1 MVIKLAFLGVIIIWS
16 TTPLAIKWSGG
27 DIGFLFGV
35 TMRMILA
42 CVVAGFF
49 VTVLRHHFSLSKNS
63 IKAYLASGIGIY
75 VAMLMAYWSAS
86 YMPSGW
92 IALVWGVSP
101 VLAGIFGHIFLDE
114 NALLTHKMIGVAAGI
129 LGLFIIFIEGANM
142 GSNVMLGVFLAFV
155 GVLGQLSS
163 AIAIKKIAADV
174 SGLVMTTG
182 GLAVSI
188 PLFVLTWLIFDGQ
201 LPEKIPFK
209 VGSSIVYLA
218 LMGSV
223 VGFSLYFFLLKKV
236 EASKVAL
243 ITLVTPVS
251 ALLLGSTLNDELI
264 TTSVVVGTALILGG
278 LASYQWGGKL
288 FARTRTID

>member
-1 MVIKLAFLGVIIIWS
+1 MAIKLAFLGVIIIWS

-27 DIGFLFGV
+27 DEVGFLFGV
-35 TMRMILA
+35 TMRMILG
-42 CVVAGFF
+42 CVVAGFL
-49 VTVLRHHFSLSKNS
+49 VTVLRHHFSLSKSS

-101 VLAGIFGHIFLDE
+101 VLAGIFGHFFLGE
-114 NALLTHKMIGVAAGI
+114 NALLMHKLIGIFIGL
-129 LGLFIIFIEGANM
+129 LGLFVIFIEGAGM
-142 GSNVMLGVFLAFV
+142 GSNVMLGVFLAFI

-163 AIAIKKIAADV
+163 AIAIKKIDADV

-188 PLFVLTWLIFDGQ
+188 PLFIISWLIFDGE
-201 LPEKIPFK
+201 LPDEIPFRTA
-209 VGSSIVYLA
+209 SSIVYLA

-223 VGFSLYFFLLKKV
+223 VGFSLYYYLLKNV

-251 ALLLGSTLNDELI
+251 ALLLGSYLNDETI
-264 TTSVVVGTALILGG
+264 TTSVIIGAALIIGG
-278 LASYQWGGKL
+278 LASYQWGDKI
-288 FARTRTID
+288 FQKP

>member
-1 MVIKLAFLGVIIIWS
+1 MAIKLAFLGVIIIWS

-27 DIGFLFGV
+27 DDVGFLFGV
-35 TMRMILA
+35 TMRMILG
-42 CVVAGFF
+42 CVVAGFL
-49 VTVLRHHFSLSKNS
+49 VTVLRHQFSLSKNS

-101 VLAGIFGHIFLDE
+101 VLAGIFGHFFLGE
-114 NALLTHKMIGVAAGI
+114 NALLMHKLIGIFIGL
-129 LGLFIIFIEGANM
+129 LGLFVIFIEGAGM
-142 GSNVMLGVFLAFV
+142 GSNVMLGVFLAFI

-163 AIAIKKIAADV
+163 AIAIKKIDADV

-188 PLFVLTWLIFDGQ
+188 PLFIISWLIFDGE
-201 LPEKIPFK
+201 LPDEIPFRTA
-209 VGSSIVYLA
+209 SSIVYLA

-223 VGFSLYFFLLKKV
+223 VGFSLYYYLLKNV

-251 ALLLGSTLNDELI
+251 ALLLGSYLNDETI
-264 TTSVVVGTALILGG
+264 TTSVIIGAALIIGG
-278 LASYQWGGKL
+278 LASYQWGDKI
-288 FARTRTID
+288 FQKP

>member
-1 MVIKLAFLGVIIIWS
+1 MAVKLAFFGVIIIWS

-42 CVVAGFF
+42 CVVAGFL
-49 VTVLRHHFSLSKNS
+49 VTVLRHDFSLSKKS
-63 IKAYLASGIGIY
+63 FKAYLASGIGIY

-92 IALVWGVSP
+92 IALVWGISP
-101 VLAGIFGHIFLDE
+101 VLAGIFGHIFLGE
-114 NALLTHKMIGVAAGI
+114 NALLPHKMIGIFVG
-129 LGLFIIFIEGANM
+129 LMGLFVIFVEGAGM
-142 GSNVMLGVFLAFV
+142 GNNVMLGVFLAFI
-155 GVLGQLSS
+155 GVIGQLGS
-163 AIAIKKIAADV
+163 AIVIKKIDSDV

-188 PLFVLTWLIFDGQ
+188 PLFVLTWLIFDGE
-201 LPEKIPFK
+201 LPEEIPFK
-209 VGSSIVYLA
+209 AGSSIVYLA
-218 LMGSV
+218 MMGSV
-223 VGFSLYFFLLKKV
+223 IGFSLYFYLLKNV

-251 ALLLGSTLNDELI
+251 ALLLGSYLNNEAI
-264 TTSVVVGTALILGG
+264 TISIIIGTGLILGG
-278 LASYQWGGKL
+278 LASYQWGDKL
-288 FARTRTID
+288 INRAPNI

>member
-1 MVIKLAFLGVIIIWS
+1 MAIKLAFLGVIIIWS

-35 TMRMILA
+35 TMRMILG
-42 CVVAGFF
+42 CVVAGFL
-49 VTVLRHHFSLSKNS
+49 VTVLRHHFSLSRNA

-101 VLAGIFGHIFLDE
+101 VLAGVFGHFFLGE
-114 NALLTHKMIGVAAGI
+114 NALLAHKMIGIFIGL
-129 LGLFIIFIEGANM
+129 LGLFVIFIEGASM
-142 GSNVMLGVFLAFV
+142 GNNVMLGVLLAFI
-155 GVLGQLSS
+155 GVLGQLGS
-163 AIAIKKIAADV
+163 AIAIKKIDADI

-188 PLFVLTWLIFDGQ
+188 PLFVLSWLIFDGK
-201 LPEKIPFK
+201 LPDEIPFK
-209 VGSSIVYLA
+209 AGSSIIYLA

-223 VGFSLYFFLLKKV
+223 IGFSLYYYLLKNV

-251 ALLLGSTLNDELI
+251 ALLLGSFLNGEVI

-278 LASYQWGGKL
+278 LASYQWGDKL
-288 FARTRTID
+288 LSLKI